1 MNDLN
6 QISETVAKRIRQDL
20 QKSYMEIIPVPGIE
34 DKLDSLPSDMY
45 LAVTCSPT
53 KGVDETLELS
63 EKLIERGFKVTTHI
77 ASKCVSGEKHLEA
90 IIKKLDELGIESI
103 FVPGGDRPEPMGDF
117 NNALDLLKALKKLGH
132 NLNKIGMA
140 AHPEGH
146 PDVSD
151 EILMEALE
159 EKKDLADFIVTQM
172 CFDAEILND
181 WMNQIHNKGIEL
193 PVWVGL
199 PGVIE
204 RGRLLK
210 TSLRI
215 GVGDSLRFLRKKSQV
230 ATELMKSSI
239 YNPDD
244 LVRDITEQIDI
255 NDSKLAGYHIYCFN
269 QIETTEKWR
278 TERISALN

>member
-1 MNDLN
+1 MSDLN
-6 QISETVAKRIRQDL
+6 KISETVAKRIRQDL

-63 EKLIERGFKVTTHI
+63 EKLIERGFKVTPHI
-77 ASKCVSGEKHLEA
+77 ASKCVSGEKHLEE

-132 NLNKIGMA
+132 NLNKIVMA

-181 WMNQIHNKGIEL
+181 WMNQIHKKGIEL
-193 PVWVGL
+193 TVWVGL

>member
-1 MNDLN
+1 MSDLN

-63 EKLIERGFKVTTHI
+63 EKLIERGFKVTPHI

-181 WMNQIHNKGIEL
+181 WMNQIQKKGIEL

-199 PGVIE
+199 PCVIE

>member
-1 MNDLN
+1 MSDSNK
-6 QISETVAKRIRQDL
+6 ISETVAKRIRQDL

-63 EKLIERGFKVTTHI
+63 EKLIERGFKVTPHI

-181 WMNQIHNKGIEL
+181 WMNQIQKKGIEL

>member
-1 MNDLN
+1 MSDLN
-6 QISETVAKRIRQDL
+6 KISETVAKRIRQDL

-63 EKLIERGFKVTTHI
+63 EKLIERGFKVTPHI
-77 ASKCVSGEKHLEA
+77 ASKCVSGEKHLEE

-181 WMNQIHNKGIEL
+181 WMNQIHNKGVEL

-255 NDSKLAGYHIYCFN
+255 NDSRLAGYHIYCFN

>member
-1 MNDLN
+1 MSDLN

-20 QKSYMEIIPVPGIE
+20 QKSYMEIIPVQGIE

-63 EKLIERGFKVTTHI
+63 EKLIERGFKVTPHI

-181 WMNQIHNKGIEL
+181 WMNQIHKKGIEL
-193 PVWVGL
+193 PVWVGR

>member
-1 MNDLN
+1 MSDLN

-63 EKLIERGFKVTTHI
+63 EKLIERGFKVTPHI
-77 ASKCVSGEKHLEA
+77 ASKCVSGEKHLEE

-181 WMNQIHNKGIEL
+181 WMNQIHNKGVEL

-244 LVRDITEQIDI
+244 LVRDITEKIDI

>member
-1 MNDLN
+1 MSDLN

-63 EKLIERGFKVTTHI
+63 EKLIERGFKVTPHI

-181 WMNQIHNKGIEL
+181 WMNQIQKKGIEL
-193 PVWVGL
+193 PVWGGL

-255 NDSKLAGYHIYCFN
+255 NDSRLAGYHIYCFN

>member
-1 MNDLN
+1 MSDSNK
-6 QISETVAKRIRQDL
+6 ISETVAKRIRQDL

-63 EKLIERGFKVTTHI
+63 EKLIERGFKVTPHI

-181 WMNQIHNKGIEL
+181 WMNQIHKKGIEL

>member
-1 MNDLN
+1 MSDLN

-63 EKLIERGFKVTTHI
+63 EKLIERGFKVTPHI
-77 ASKCVSGEKHLEA
+77 ASKCVSGEKHLEE

-181 WMNQIHNKGIEL
+181 WMNKIQKKGIEL